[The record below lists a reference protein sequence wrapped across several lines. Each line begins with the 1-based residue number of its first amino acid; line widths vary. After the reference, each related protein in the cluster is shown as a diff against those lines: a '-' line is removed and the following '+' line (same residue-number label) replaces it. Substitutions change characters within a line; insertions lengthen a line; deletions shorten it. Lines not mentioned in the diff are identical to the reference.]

1 MPAQRSQREA
11 ETGNAGD
18 MYPNFIHNNNSE
30 RNAQILR
37 FFAERMEKKQKNG
50 KKRKKLELFLPLWYT
65 ELDLNDR
72 DLIPNMASLDS
83 PSRRH
88 QEVWLSANRLKVN
101 QF

>member
-11 ETGNAGD
+11 ETGNAGN
-18 MYPNFIHNNNSE
+18 MYPDFFHNNNSE

-88 QEVWLSANRLKVN
+88 QEVWLSANR
-101 QF
+101 